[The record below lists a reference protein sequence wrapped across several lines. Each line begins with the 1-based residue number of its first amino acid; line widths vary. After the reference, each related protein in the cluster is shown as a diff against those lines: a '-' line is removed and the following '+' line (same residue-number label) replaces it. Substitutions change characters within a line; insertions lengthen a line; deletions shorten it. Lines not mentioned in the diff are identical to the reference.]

1 MLFRLVL
8 GTMTALGELV
18 AGGGTP
24 FGCQLPEPPGMS
36 LPGCCQLGEGRLAP
50 CFGQG
55 GGSPAPVTMTQGL
68 GNITGG
74 SCGSWTSHTF
84 AQAASSKGST
94 EVLPPKKPP
103 FSSEFQTAHL
113 VTLPS
118 A

>member
-68 GNITGG
+68 GKITGV
-74 SCGSWTSHTF
+74 SCSSWTNHTF